1 MQISPENDVTAYI
14 IYIGINDKNTH
25 EQIIDTAVFERI
37 IKNVCK
43 GYSVAFST
51 HLQQGGYLHENGV
64 YTQENSAVLTLIGA
78 SREDVN
84 AVAADLCCFF
94 NQESVLVEVRKSAC
108 YSVSETIAIDDLR

>member
-1 MQISPENDVTAYI
+1 MRICPENDVTSYT
-14 IYIGINDKNTH
+14 IYVGINDKNTH
-25 EQIIDTAVFERI
+25 AQIIDTAVFERI

-43 GYSVAFST
+43 GYSVSFST

-84 AVAADLCCFF
+84 AIAADLCCFF

-108 YSVSETIAIDDLR
+108 YSVSEAIESDNLQ